1 MGWGWEGLKAGG
13 EGDDRR
19 WAGWMASL
27 AQWTWVWV
35 NSGGWWWIGRPG
47 VLQPIGSQRVGH
59 DWATELTELCWTQPH
74 PVFPCPA
81 ILGAQLGAGPDG
93 TSRREAGE
101 MLGVPEVA
109 TGEVCSAC
117 LYYFVGDSVWA
128 KPIGT
133 TNIRNESRNTTI
145 DSTDT
150 KRKTGNGMD
159 NFMSII
165 STTWLQRTDSLKD
178 MKYQSSRWKRFFF
191 LSNVLYLWE
200 KLNWNLFKQKIQAPV
215 ASLENSTKNLRK
227 E

>member
-1 MGWGWEGLKAGG
+1 MSWLDGITGSMDMSLSKLWGLVM
-13 EGDDRR
+13 DREAWRAAAHRVPKSRTRLSDWTDWTLLNAATPSPPLPSHPRGPTGCRTR
-19 WAGWMASL
+19 WS
-27 AQWTWVWV
+27 
-35 NSGGWWWIGRPG
+35 
-47 VLQPIGSQRVGH
+47 
-59 DWATELTELCWTQPH
+59 
-74 PVFPCPA
+74 
-81 ILGAQLGAGPDG
+81 
-93 TSRREAGE
+93 SRREAGE

-109 TGEVCSAC
+109 TGKVCSAC

-128 KPIGT
+128 KPVGT

>member
-1 MGWGWEGLKAGG
+1 
-13 EGDDRR
+13 
-19 WAGWMASL
+19 
-27 AQWTWVWV
+27 
-35 NSGGWWWIGRPG
+35 
-47 VLQPIGSQRVGH
+47 
-59 DWATELTELCWTQPH
+59 
-74 PVFPCPA
+74 
-81 ILGAQLGAGPDG
+81 
-93 TSRREAGE
+93 

-128 KPIGT
+128 KPVGT

-178 MKYQSSRWKRFFF
+178 MKYQSSR
-191 LSNVLYLWE
+191 
-200 KLNWNLFKQKIQAPV
+200 
-215 ASLENSTKNLRK
+215 
-227 E
+227 